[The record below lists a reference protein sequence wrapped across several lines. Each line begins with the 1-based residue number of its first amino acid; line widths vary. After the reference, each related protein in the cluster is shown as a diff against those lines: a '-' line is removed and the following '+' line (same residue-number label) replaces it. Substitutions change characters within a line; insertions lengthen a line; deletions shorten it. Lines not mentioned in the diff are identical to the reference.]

1 MRAYPDSSIA
11 QLRFGYI
18 VELNQYSFPPLFL
31 HMRDLAL
38 ESILHMPIWPN
49 EKGKEQGDGIN
60 IVYWHVVVSEYKNRW
75 LFKDSQ

>member
-1 MRAYPDSSIA
+1 
-11 QLRFGYI
+11 
-18 VELNQYSFPPLFL
+18 
-31 HMRDLAL
+31 MRDLAL

-60 IVYWHVVVSEYKNRW
+60 IVYWHVVVSKYKNRW